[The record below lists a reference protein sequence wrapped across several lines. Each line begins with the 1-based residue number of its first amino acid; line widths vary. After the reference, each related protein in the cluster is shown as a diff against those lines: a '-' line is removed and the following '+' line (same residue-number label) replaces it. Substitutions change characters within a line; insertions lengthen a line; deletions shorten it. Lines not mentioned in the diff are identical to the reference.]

1 MLASRVSHPTRHTCL
16 CRKHPY
22 QNSLSWLDSTDVNRF
37 INKPMDCGAAV
48 FCPVCSLCHCANFGK
63 PKGLGCGGTKVFF
76 RSPSV
81 ERMFDQSSGTR
92 QLWKVSNTDT
102 KLVMQCVC
110 MFIFERCLWS
120 SAKKVLTDVL
130 LFDTF
135 RRNKTE
141 HAGIYIHT
149 YIMYIYLEPEL
160 DLYFGTTHPKHGQ
173 TSYQNRG
180 HVWVPGIYITCR
192 CANRSKG
199 RGVHA
204 QDRQWS

>member
-1 MLASRVSHPTRHTCL
+1 
-16 CRKHPY
+16 
-22 QNSLSWLDSTDVNRF
+22 
-37 INKPMDCGAAV
+37 MDCGAAV

-141 HAGIYIHT
+141 HAGIYIH
-149 YIMYIYLEPEL
+149 
-160 DLYFGTTHPKHGQ
+160 
-173 TSYQNRG
+173 
-180 HVWVPGIYITCR
+180 IYIILGPPTQNMVKLR
-192 CANRSKG
+192 IKTEVMFGFQVYTSRAGARTGRRAEAFTPRIVSGRSLWNLLFAKVAKEG
-199 RGVHA
+199 GTIA
-204 QDRQWS
+204 GCKLTKSLIT